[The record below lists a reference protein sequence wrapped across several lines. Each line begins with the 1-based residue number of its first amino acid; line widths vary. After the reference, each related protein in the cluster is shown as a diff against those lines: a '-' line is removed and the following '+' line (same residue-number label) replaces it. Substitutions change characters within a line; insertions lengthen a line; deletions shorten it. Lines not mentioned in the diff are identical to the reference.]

1 MVRHMKL
8 IVLLASAIQIVCC
21 VTASSQ
27 SGKVIQITDKI
38 LSESGPERFDAIE
51 GIDDL
56 QLKMEDRISLY
67 VELLNYYIG
76 EATGEVLNEQITAM
90 GDKILPFLIE
100 KKNMPLKCEEKYA
113 SICYTM
119 EERTRK
125 IDKLIGAI
133 KKGIILYSAY
143 PENLKVKAEGTMK
156 IVRVFLEDFRKQKG
170 SFPKDL
176 NALRE
181 YACKYYGYRL
191 TIVNPWGGAFKYL
204 LTGKDKYILEVGRHY
219 PEE

>member
-100 KKNMPLKCEEKYA
+100 KKNMPLKLIHMC
-113 SICYTM
+113 
-119 EERTRK
+119 TR
-125 IDKLIGAI
+125 LILAR
-133 KKGIILYSAY
+133 
-143 PENLKVKAEGTMK
+143 LKQRDTQITHHLIFFTFAT
-156 IVRVFLEDFRKQKG
+156 RQQRFQTA
-170 SFPKDL
+170 PQ
-176 NALRE
+176 
-181 YACKYYGYRL
+181 
-191 TIVNPWGGAFKYL
+191 PL
-204 LTGKDKYILEVGRHY
+204 L
-219 PEE
+219 